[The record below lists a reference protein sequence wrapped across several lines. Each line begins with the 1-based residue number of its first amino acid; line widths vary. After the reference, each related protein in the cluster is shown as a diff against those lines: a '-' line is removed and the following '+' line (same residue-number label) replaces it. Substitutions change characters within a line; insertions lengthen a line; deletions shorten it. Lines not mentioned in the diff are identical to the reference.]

1 MIIQRQTKQKHII
14 LEKLAEL
21 NHPTAT
27 VVYEKVHEENPTIS
41 RATVFRVLK
50 QADENGSVMRLSFS
64 GGEDR
69 FDYNPKPHYHVR
81 CSCCG
86 KVDDVKMEYIAG
98 LEKKVED
105 ACGYVLL
112 SHDVEF
118 KGVCADC
125 AATTRR
131 KAGKGLKKLKKHK
144 KTLAKVDFLC

>member
-14 LEKLAEL
+14 LDALTRL

-27 VVYEKVHEENPTIS
+27 AVYECVHGEHPTVS

-50 QADENGSVMRLSFS
+50 QADENGSIMRLSFA

-69 FDYNPKPHYHVR
+69 FDYNPTPHYHVR

-86 KVDDVKMEYIAG
+86 RVDDVKMPYLSG
-98 LEKKVED
+98 LEERVED
-105 ACGYVLL
+105 ASGYALQ

-118 KGVCADC
+118 KG
-125 AATTRR
+125 
-131 KAGKGLKKLKKHK
+131 
-144 KTLAKVDFLC
+144 LCPNCCNG